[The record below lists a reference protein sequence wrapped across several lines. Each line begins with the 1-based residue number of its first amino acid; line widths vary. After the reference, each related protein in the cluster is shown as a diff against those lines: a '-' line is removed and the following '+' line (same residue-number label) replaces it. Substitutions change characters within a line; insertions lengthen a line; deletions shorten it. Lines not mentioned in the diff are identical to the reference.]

1 MSWLAIAGMI
11 VSLFLIPL
19 GLPGL
24 WIMIGILALG
34 AVYKMVGLLTL
45 LVVLALAGIAE
56 LLEFIYMKR
65 YTSKYGG
72 SRKAFWGALGGGLLG
87 VIVGAPIPIIGS
99 IIAGFV
105 GTFLGAFAVTWMETK
120 DHASAGRVGYGV
132 VMGRAV
138 AAVAK
143 TFAGLVIL
151 VVGISAFLL

>member
-72 SRKAFWGALGGGLLG
+72 SRKAFWGALGGGILG
-87 VIVGAPIPIIGS
+87 VIIGLPVPVIGS
-99 IIAGFV
+99 IIAAFIGSFV
-105 GTFLGAFAVTWMETK
+105 GAAAVTLAETRN
-120 DHASAGRVGYGV
+120 AATARRVGWGAV
-132 VMGRAV
+132 IGRA
-138 AAVAK
+138 AAAALK

-151 VVGISAFLL
+151 VVGCFALLA